1 MIKMN
6 IRRIQKTG
14 TSTMT
19 VSLPKDWINDHG
31 LKAGDAV
38 IIEVLPD
45 GTLTLDPTVEKKEK
59 KLAISIL
66 IDNSESE
73 EHLGRKL
80 IGAYL
85 AGYGNIQ
92 VKSKSGE
99 RIPLELKR
107 TVKEFSNMMIGP
119 EVIEETSDAIV
130 LHDLSDPTELPQRK
144 CVKRMQ
150 LIVSSMHSDS
160 MIAFETKDDTL
171 ARDVINRDSEV
182 DRLYWMV
189 VKQYDLILTDRKL
202 AERIG
207 IGPYEGLSLM
217 LVARALERIG
227 DHAEKI
233 AKNTLSAIEVGKLT
247 GQDMKIGDLSSSSLK
262 VLEESMNAFF
272 ALDVEAAN
280 KAIDQGNI
288 LVQNCEQL
296 RPKIRA
302 SSGMEVVT
310 KTTVLDSIMRT
321 TMLAM
326 DIGEITIN
334 GAMRKEVSMR

>member
-1 MIKMN
+1 
-6 IRRIQKTG
+6 
-14 TSTMT
+14 MT
-19 VSLPKDWINDHG
+19 VSLPKYWINDHG
-31 LKAGDAV
+31 LKAGDPV
-38 IIEVLPD
+38 TIDVLPD
-45 GTLTLDPTVEKKEK
+45 GTLALDPTVEKTEK
-59 KLAISIL
+59 KLSTVVL
-66 IDNSESE
+66 VDKSEPE
-73 EHLGRKL
+73 DHLSRKL

-85 AGYGNIQ
+85 AGYGNIE
-92 VKSKSGE
+92 VRSKSGE

-107 TVKEFSNMMIGP
+107 AVKDFSNMVIGP

-130 LHDLSDPTELPQRK
+130 LHDLSDPTELPQRR

-160 MIAFETKDDTL
+160 MIAFETKDETL
-171 ARDVINRDSEV
+171 ARDVVNRDSEV

-189 VKQYDLILTDRKL
+189 VKQYNLILTDRKL

-207 IGPYEGLSLM
+207 IGAYEGLGLM

-227 DHAEKI
+227 DHAERI

-247 GQDMKIGDLSSSSLK
+247 GQDGKIGDLSSSSMKILG
-262 VLEESMNAFF
+262 ESMDAFF
-272 ALDVEAAN
+272 AWDIEMAN
-280 KAIDQGNI
+280 KAIDQGSI

-302 SSGMEVVT
+302 SSGMEAVI

-321 TMLAM
+321 AMLAM

-334 GAMRKEVSMR
+334 GAIRKEVPAHEH

>member
-1 MIKMN
+1 
-6 IRRIQKTG
+6 
-14 TSTMT
+14 MT
-19 VSLPKDWINDHG
+19 VSLPKYWINDHG
-31 LKAGDAV
+31 LKAGDPV
-38 IIEVLPD
+38 TIDVLPD
-45 GTLTLDPTVEKKEK
+45 GTLALDPTVQKTEK
-59 KLAISIL
+59 KLSTVVL
-66 IDNSESE
+66 VDKSEPE
-73 EHLGRKL
+73 DHLSRKL

-85 AGYGNIQ
+85 AGYGNIEIR
-92 VKSKSGE
+92 SKSGE

-107 TVKEFSNMMIGP
+107 AVKDFSNMVIGP

-130 LHDLSDPTELPQRK
+130 LHDLSDPTELPQRR

-160 MIAFETKDDTL
+160 MIAFDTKDETL
-171 ARDVINRDSEV
+171 ARDVVNRDSEV

-189 VKQYDLILTDRKL
+189 VKQYNLILTDRKL

-207 IGPYEGLSLM
+207 IGAYEGLSLM

-227 DHAEKI
+227 DHAERI
-233 AKNTLSAIEVGKLT
+233 AKNALSAIEVNKLT
-247 GQDMKIGDLSSSSLK
+247 RQDSKIGDLSSSSMKILG
-262 VLEESMNAFF
+262 ESMDAFF
-272 ALDVEAAN
+272 AWDIEMAN
-280 KAIDQGNI
+280 KAIDQGSI

-302 SSGMEVVT
+302 SSGMEAVI

-321 TMLAM
+321 AMLAM

-334 GAMRKEVSMR
+334 GAIRKEVPANKH